1 MGRVFD
7 CLVQDHDVRII
18 ALAALICAAGCSAFV
33 ALATQQT
40 MHVSR
45 TRRILRNLIDAL
57 VLAHTVWTT
66 HFVAMIGHRPEVAS
80 AYQIEQ
86 TIASYVVVFISSYI
100 AVLLLERASIKYRVA
115 AGIVFSLGLASMHY
129 VGMAGVT
136 LPLLVAWD
144 SGMVAVSLLLGLTA
158 GLPAFVLMRRQ
169 GPLAQKAAAIF
180 LLVVSIAGLHFT
192 GMASLTLVANP
203 VAGDVVASSKELMV
217 LCLLGTTLIVMT
229 GGLTVYMKRGPQ
241 DIWRRN
247 VLVVILLC
255 ICGTTAFVRQSQ
267 TREQLDVYHTFS
279 DLILDTQAVRA
290 ELDQRFFALVN
301 SSGPDTQPGARALKA
316 QLSRNADDMRA
327 IALGPTM
334 APHIRDRYLADTA
347 GSNDRMTLDQ
357 DLRHYVALYD
367 SQLEGAGRAGDGA
380 ALRSTGLNAR
390 FDRFGD
396 EIGRLIVDANH
407 RFETEQMLVLVG
419 FLLISAYQG
428 FAIAWPGHRSIR
440 KTISELELQKRYA
453 EKLALIA
460 ERTADAVFTTTPT
473 GTITWA
479 NDAFAG
485 MMGREGE
492 EFAGRSI
499 VAFGDDEHAGPAA
512 YAEALAGLRDG
523 QSIALEM
530 SLTRGDG
537 QEVWLSLAITP
548 VVDDTGLTGQVIHT
562 ARDITIKKRLQ
573 SELKQ
578 HRDHLAALVD
588 ERTRVIQTQ
597 ALELETALAAERE
610 VNALQTQFVA
620 MASHEF
626 RTPLAIIDGIAHRV
640 ERRAHILSAAELRDR
655 IVGIR
660 AAVKRMTMLIERM
673 LDASRL
679 SSGRMQLMPDNFDP
693 RKLILE
699 VCARQQEVAPGH
711 AINTDLAG
719 FPEELF
725 GDVRLLDNV
734 FSNLLSN
741 AVKYSPHN
749 PQVHVRGWVEGGMAH
764 LSVRDHGVGIPLA
777 EQSRLF
783 EKFFRASTAA
793 GISGTGIGL
802 NLVKNIVDMH
812 FGEVSLTS
820 AEGEGTEIV
829 VSLPVDS
836 PLRTAPAAHDAP
848 HDGSMIETGGSAPLA
863 VLAN

>member
-33 ALATQQT
+33 ALATQRT
-40 MHVSR
+40 LHVSPA
-45 TRRILRNLIDAL
+45 RRILRNLIDAL

-66 HFVAMIGHRPEVAS
+66 HFVAMIGYRPAVAG

-86 TIASYVVVFISSYI
+86 TIASYLVVFISSYI
-100 AVLLLERASIKYRVA
+100 AVLLLGRAGIKHRVA
-115 AGIVFSLGLASMHY
+115 AGIAFGLGLASMHY

-144 SGMVAVSLLLGLTA
+144 PGMVAASLLLGMSA
-158 GLPAFVLMRRQ
+158 GLPAFVLMSTP
-169 GPLAQKAAAIF
+169 GTLAQKAAAIV
-180 LLVVSIAGLHFT
+180 LLVVSISGLHFT
-192 GMASLTLVANP
+192 GMAALMLVANP
-203 VAGDVVASSKELMV
+203 VAGDVVAGGKELMV
-217 LCLLGTTLIVMT
+217 LCLLGSTLIVMT
-229 GGLTVYMKRGPQ
+229 GGLTVYMKRGPE

-255 ICGTTAFVRQSQ
+255 ICGATAFVLQSR
-267 TREQLDVYHTFS
+267 TREQLDDYHQFA

-290 ELDQRFFALVN
+290 ELDQRFYALAN
-301 SSGPDTQPGARALKA
+301 SSGSDSQLGSRALGA

-327 IALGPTM
+327 IALGSTV
-334 APHIRDRYLADTA
+334 APQIRDRYLADTA
-347 GSNDRMTLDQ
+347 GSDDGMTLDQ

-367 SQLEGAGRAGDGA
+367 TPLEAAGRVRNGSV
-380 ALRSTGLNAR
+380 LRSIGLNAR
-390 FDRFGD
+390 FDRLGD
-396 EIGRLIVDANH
+396 EIGRQIAEANR
-407 RFETEQMLVLVG
+407 RFEAEQMLILVG

-440 KTISELELQKRYA
+440 KAISELELQKRYA

-479 NDAFAG
+479 NAAFAG
-485 MMGREGE
+485 MVGHEGE
-492 EFAGRSI
+492 DIAGRSI
-499 VAFGDDEHAGPAA
+499 VAFGGGGQSGSTA

-573 SELKQ
+573 TELKQ

-588 ERTRVIQTQ
+588 ERTRVIQAQ

-679 SSGRMQLMPDNFDP
+679 SSGRMQVMPDTFDP

-699 VCARQQEVAPGH
+699 VCARQKEVAPGH
-711 AINTDLAG
+711 EITTDLAG

-734 FSNLLSN
+734 FTNLLSN

-749 PQVHVRGWVEGGMAH
+749 PQVHVRGWVEGGMAR
-764 LSVRDHGVGIPLA
+764 LSVRDRGVGIPVD

-836 PLRTAPAAHDAP
+836 PLRVAPAADGAP
-848 HDGSMIETGGSAPLA
+848 HDGSMIETGYPAPPAALA
-863 VLAN
+863 C